1 MEAVF
6 IALMALVI
14 LLSGWVSLVVLY
26 HLFKAD
32 NGTSKR

>member
-6 IALMALVI
+6 IALMALVV
-14 LLSGWVSLVVLY
+14 LLSGWVSIIVVW

-32 NGTSKR
+32 NQTSRR

>member
-14 LLSGWVSLVVLY
+14 LLASAVGVVVLVK
-26 HLFKAD
+26 LVKAD
-32 NGTSKR
+32 NR

>member
-14 LLSGWVSLVVLY
+14 LLASAVAVVVLAK
-26 HLFKAD
+26 LVKAD
-32 NGTSKR
+32 NR